1 MTTLLEKPESP
12 KTLKRN
18 IPAPQNAPE
27 PTPTEPQGR
36 DPGRM
41 IEELSAVSE
50 QLKDG
55 SGAVSGQTLAPA
67 PSAPATQKK
76 KRFTWKRMVVGAL
89 AVAALAAGAKYGWS
103 YWQWAAVHETTDDA
117 FIDGHVTQ
125 VTPRVAG
132 HVLKVYVNDNQV
144 VHAGDVLVELDPA
157 DFQAALAEAQ
167 GKLTAAQADLV
178 AANGQVEQAK
188 AQVTTA
194 EAQVEQA
201 KADEAAKQA
210 EFERASQDLKN
221 YTTAQRSGVVSDI
234 ELRKVQTD
242 VRTTEA
248 ALNAGHKAVA
258 AAEAQVAEA
267 KATLQAREGQV
278 AVSKAG
284 IATAEAAVKTATLN
298 LSYTQIKAA
307 TDGRVVKKN
316 VEPGDYVIP
325 AQMPALLG
333 LVNNDVW
340 VTANFKET
348 QLAHMR
354 AGEKVDL
361 HVDAYPGV
369 TFHGHVDSI
378 QQGAGAYFSLMPPE
392 NATGNY
398 VKVVQR
404 VPVKITIDDA
414 DSQHLLG
421 PGMSVVP
428 EVEIR

>member
-1 MTTLLEKPESP
+1 MTTLLEKPEAR
-12 KTLKRN
+12 KVAKRN
-18 IPAPQNAPE
+18 VLVPE
-27 PTPTEPQGR
+27 SAPTEGQREGTGGVLGGAGPV
-36 DPGRM
+36 
-41 IEELSAVSE
+41 L
-50 QLKDG
+50 DG
-55 SGAVSGQTLAPA
+55 SRPVSGDSGTVLERVSVPNQAAAEPGT
-67 PSAPATQKK
+67 
-76 KRFTWKRMVVGAL
+76 KRFTWKRLVGG
-89 AVAALAAGAKYGWS
+89 VIVLAAVSAGVKYGYS
-103 YWQWAAVHETTDDA
+103 YWQWSAVHETTDDA

-132 HVLKVYVNDNQV
+132 RVLKVYVNDNQV
-144 VHAGDVLVELDPA
+144 VRAGDVLVELDPA
-157 DFQAALAEAQ
+157 DFAAALAEAQ

-178 AANGQVEQAK
+178 AANGQVAQAT

-201 KADEAAKQA
+201 SADEAAKQA
-210 EFERASQDLKN
+210 EFERSSLDLQN
-221 YTTAQRSGVVSDI
+221 YTNARKSGVVSDI
-234 ELRKVQTD
+234 EIRKVQTE

-248 ALNAGHKAVA
+248 TLNAAHKAVA
-258 AAEAQVAEA
+258 AATAQVSEA
-267 KATLQAREGQV
+267 KATLQAREGMV

-298 LSYTQIKAA
+298 LSYTEIRAA
-307 TDGRVVKKN
+307 TDGRVTKKN

-333 LVNNDVW
+333 LVNNEVW

-354 AGEKVDL
+354 AGQGVEVR
-361 HVDAYPGV
+361 VDAYPGV
-369 TFHGHVDSI
+369 VFHGHVDSI

-404 VPVKITIDDA
+404 VPVKIVIDDA

-428 EVEIR
+428 EVEVK

>member
-1 MTTLLEKPESP
+1 MTILLDEPESRKGVNRGNSGAEIKQNGTKKERSGTVSEHSGTVLDTSADVLKRVSLLEV
-12 KTLKRN
+12 
-18 IPAPQNAPE
+18 AA
-27 PTPTEPQGR
+27 
-36 DPGRM
+36 
-41 IEELSAVSE
+41 
-50 QLKDG
+50 
-55 SGAVSGQTLAPA
+55 
-67 PSAPATQKK
+67 ATARK
-76 KRFTWKRMVVGAL
+76 KRFTWKRITAGVVVL
-89 AVAALAAGAKYGWS
+89 AAVVAAAKCGYS
-103 YWQWAAVHETTDDA
+103 YMQWAAVHETTDDA

-144 VHAGDVLVELDPA
+144 VRAGDVLVELDPA
-157 DFQAALAEAQ
+157 DFEAALAEAN

-178 AANGQVEQAK
+178 AAKGQVEQAR

-201 KADEAAKQA
+201 RADEAAKQA
-210 EFERASQDLKN
+210 EFERASEDLKN
-221 YTTAQRSGVVSDI
+221 YANARKSGVVSDI
-234 ELRKVQTD
+234 EIRKVQTE

-248 ALNAGHKAVA
+248 ALNAAHKAVA
-258 AAEAQVAEA
+258 ATEAQVLET
-267 KATLQAREGQV
+267 KATLQAREGMV
-278 AVSKAG
+278 AVSRAG
-284 IATAEAAVKTATLN
+284 ITTAEAAVKTATLN
-298 LSYTQIKAA
+298 LSYTAIRAA
-307 TDGRVVKKN
+307 TDGRVTKKN

-348 QLAHMR
+348 QLARMR
-354 AGEKVDL
+354 AGQGVEVR
-361 HVDAYPGV
+361 VDAYPGV

-404 VPVKITIDDA
+404 VPVKILLEGGDRE
-414 DSQHLLG
+414 HLLG

>member
-1 MTTLLEKPESP
+1 MTTLLDKPES
-12 KTLKRN
+12 KRRN
-18 IPAPQNAPE
+18 SGAEITQNEVKRGHSGADLG
-27 PTPTEPQGR
+27 Q
-36 DPGRM
+36 
-41 IEELSAVSE
+41 
-50 QLKDG
+50 
-55 SGAVSGQTLAPA
+55 SGAVLPGPTDSSERILVVEAAPIRA
-67 PSAPATQKK
+67 AESAPQK
-76 KRFTWKRMVVGAL
+76 RLAWARAVAGAL
-89 AVAALAAGAKYGWS
+89 VLAAVAAGVKYGYS
-103 YWQWAAVHETTDDA
+103 YWQWSAAHETTDDA

-132 HVLKVYVNDNQV
+132 HVIKVNVADNQV
-144 VHAGDVLVELDPA
+144 VHAGDVLVELDPR
-157 DFQAALAEAQ
+157 DYEAALAEAQ
-167 GKLTAAQADLV
+167 GKLMAARADLV
-178 AANGQVEQAK
+178 AANGQVAQAK

-201 KADEAAKQA
+201 RADEGAKQA
-210 EFERASQDLKN
+210 EFERASLDVKN
-221 YTTAQRSGVVSDI
+221 YANARKSGVVSDI
-234 ELRKVQTD
+234 EIRKVQTE

-248 ALNAGHKAVA
+248 ALNAAHKAVA
-258 AAEAQVAEA
+258 AAEAQVSEA
-267 KATLQAREGQV
+267 TATLQAREGM
-278 AVSKAG
+278 VSVSRAG

-298 LSYTQIKAA
+298 LSYTEIRAA

-348 QLAHMR
+348 QLARMR
-354 AGEKVDL
+354 AGQNVEVR
-361 HVDAYPGV
+361 VDAYPGV
-369 TFHGHVDSI
+369 LFHGRVDSI

-404 VPVKITIDDA
+404 VPVKIFLEGVDEG
-414 DSQHLLG
+414 HLLG

-428 EVEIR
+428 EVEVK